1 MWKRPNLKHI
11 RSNTTQK
18 IVLAACSGY
27 LKEMFVAREK
37 KQGEITNSELTK
49 IPLLGIKPKTV
60 DQILEAMYST
70 SITLS
75 QHTVDDMLSAASFL
89 RIPAVVAACG
99 DFLAEMLCVKNC
111 LRTLQVAN
119 LYSLNDLLERCYSM
133 ACKNFMAVCHQKE
146 FLKLRYCEL
155 QSLLPRQDLAVNT
168 ELNAFDAVVRWM
180 DGDKPTRMTYAGRL
194 MRHIRFPFIP
204 ESELVDHVEASDYVT
219 NVPKVGDLVREAVR
233 FHLLAHRRSIFQTA
247 RTVPRTTFKM
257 NAIIGSGGLSLKRD
271 GSLTDKIFY
280 CDVTDGEWKH
290 LANLPEPR
298 HHHAVAVLGGYLY
311 VAGGDSTEGWSSPS
325 DKVWRYDLW
334 SEEWLTVSCMKKPRE
349 SFQMAALD
357 MKLYVVGGRVNNGV
371 TVAEV
376 EVYDPATNSWDE
388 VAPISS
394 PRRHVAVSSLSSK
407 VYAVGGSS
415 DDLVSRRV
423 ERYCPASNTW
433 ERKQPLIKPRFS
445 ASLHSIQNRL
455 YVVGGAS
462 VDPADPAVGIYGAA
476 EIEVYTPGTDQWSI
490 FKGLV
495 NTRLNGNLMDSSGGL
510 QLNEWPSSNSECPEE
525 QQFHD
530 RVMVTRSEA
539 GSCSLDGKIYL
550 VGGYSW
556 LNRGRIDNVECVDTN
571 TGDVAKIGSES
582 GNLLGVENELE
593 RVGKEVN
600 IQNYPMRCTGVA
612 CAVMTLY
619 KIPQTTL
626 GCLSLPEPVRA
637 TSKSTKRGNRILPKS
652 AHPRVF
658 PTSEIGGDDDLFSA
672 ASPVNTTRN
681 NAIRANSASPH
692 TNTANF
698 FPDKRKNSDIFEW
711 LETSTGNIP
720 GKQSGILHS
729 SGNIEANSTE
739 TTGDNANVTSNIFL
753 TQ

>member
-27 LKEMFVAREK
+27 LKDMFVAREK
-37 KQGEITNSELTK
+37 KQGEIINSELTK

-119 LYSLNDLLERCYSM
+119 LYSLNELLERCYSM
-133 ACKNFMAVCHQKE
+133 ACKNFMTVCHQKE

-247 RTVPRTTFKM
+247 RTIPRTTFKM

-280 CDVTDGEWKH
+280 CDVTEGEWKH

-334 SEEWLTVSCMKKPRE
+334 SEEWLTVSRMKKPRE
-349 SFQMAALD
+349 SFQMAALE

-407 VYAVGGSS
+407 VYAVGG
-415 DDLVSRRV
+415 LTVF
-423 ERYCPASNTW
+423 EETFKKYCPASNTW

-445 ASLHSIQNRL
+445 ASLHSIHNRL
-455 YVVGGAS
+455 YVVGGAI
-462 VDPADPAVGIYGAA
+462 GIYGAA
-476 EIEVYTPGTDQWSI
+476 DDFQIEVYTPGTDQWSI
-490 FKGLV
+490 FKGLA
-495 NTRLNGNLMDSSGGL
+495 NTRLN
-510 QLNEWPSSNSECPEE
+510 
-525 QQFHD
+525 
-530 RVMVTRSEA
+530 EA
-539 GSCSLDGKIYL
+539 GSCSLDSKIYL

-556 LNRGRIDNVECVDTN
+556 LNRGRIDNVECVD
-571 TGDVAKIGSES
+571 
-582 GNLLGVENELE
+582 
-593 RVGKEVN
+593 
-600 IQNYPMRCTGVA
+600 
-612 CAVMTLY
+612 
-619 KIPQTTL
+619 
-626 GCLSLPEPVRA
+626 
-637 TSKSTKRGNRILPKS
+637 
-652 AHPRVF
+652 
-658 PTSEIGGDDDLFSA
+658 
-672 ASPVNTTRN
+672 
-681 NAIRANSASPH
+681 
-692 TNTANF
+692 
-698 FPDKRKNSDIFEW
+698 
-711 LETSTGNIP
+711 
-720 GKQSGILHS
+720 
-729 SGNIEANSTE
+729 
-739 TTGDNANVTSNIFL
+739 
-753 TQ
+753 